1 MPADNKTADKAEV
14 KDAAG
19 VAEAAATG
27 TATAI
32 ATATDDVAAADASA
46 GSESGSDSG
55 SDSETLAAGAAVA
68 QRKHATMRYATLR
81 IAIFIVSLA
90 VLWGLVAA
98 TGHIVTGNG
107 VLYLMMGALL
117 VSGVASFF
125 LLSRQRDAM
134 SVQVSRRADRMT
146 LKFEENAAM
155 EDED

>member
-19 VAEAAATG
+19 AAG
-27 TATAI
+27 G
-32 ATATDDVAAADASA
+32 ASA
-46 GSESGSDSG
+46 AGKAGASQASES
-55 SDSETLAAGAAVA
+55 EVLAAGAAAA
-68 QRKHATMRYATLR
+68 QSKHATMRYATLR
-81 IAIFIVSLA
+81 IGIFLVSLA

-125 LLSRQRDAM
+125 VLSRQRDAM
-134 SVQVSRRADRMT
+134 SVQVTRRAERMT
-146 LKFEENAAM
+146 GKFEANAAM

>member
-14 KDAAG
+14 KNAAG
-19 VAEAAATG
+19 TAEAAAS
-27 TATAI
+27 
-32 ATATDDVAAADASA
+32 DAPEA
-46 GSESGSDSG
+46 PQTSESDV
-55 SDSETLAAGAAVA
+55 LAAGAAAA
-68 QRKHATMRYATLR
+68 QSKHATMRYATLR
-81 IAIFIVSLA
+81 IAIFLASLG

-134 SVQVSRRADRMT
+134 SVQVTRRAERMT
-146 LKFEENAAM
+146 VKFEANAAM

>member
-14 KDAAG
+14 KDAAEAP
-19 VAEAAATG
+19 AE
-27 TATAI
+27 
-32 ATATDDVAAADASA
+32 
-46 GSESGSDSG
+46 SESDI
-55 SDSETLAAGAAVA
+55 LAAGAAAA
-68 QRKHATMRYATLR
+68 QSKHATMRYATLR
-81 IAIFIVSLA
+81 IGIFLVSLA

-98 TGHIVTGNG
+98 TGHVVTGNG

-134 SVQVSRRADRMT
+134 SVQVTRRTERMAD
-146 LKFEENAAM
+146 KFEANTAM

>member
-19 VAEAAATG
+19 VAEAA
-27 TATAI
+27 
-32 ATATDDVAAADASA
+32 TDSGA
-46 GSESGSDSG
+46 GSG
-55 SDSETLAAGAAVA
+55 SDSETLAAGAAAA
-68 QRKHATMRYATLR
+68 QGKHATMRYATLR

-117 VSGVASFF
+117 VSGIASFF

-134 SVQVSRRADRMT
+134 SVQVTRRTERMAH
-146 LKFEENAAM
+146 KFEENAAM

>member
-1 MPADNKTADKAEV
+1 MSADNKTADKAEV

-19 VAEAAATG
+19 AAEATASEAAE
-27 TATAI
+27 
-32 ATATDDVAAADASA
+32 ASRA
-46 GSESGSDSG
+46 SQAPQASESDV
-55 SDSETLAAGAAVA
+55 LAAGAAAA
-68 QRKHATMRYATLR
+68 QSKHATMRYATLR
-81 IAIFIVSLA
+81 IAIFLASLG

-117 VSGVASFF
+117 VSGIASFF

-134 SVQVSRRADRMT
+134 SVQVTRRTERMAV
-146 LKFEENAAM
+146 KFETNAAM

>member
-19 VAEAAATG
+19 AADTAV
-27 TATAI
+27 ATAED
-32 ATATDDVAAADASA
+32 APTDSDV
-46 GSESGSDSG
+46 
-55 SDSETLAAGAAVA
+55 LAAGAAAAVA
-68 QRKHATMRYATLR
+68 KHATMRYATLR
-81 IAIFIVSLA
+81 IGIFIASLG

-134 SVQVSRRADRMT
+134 SVQVTQRTERLADR
-146 LKFEENAAM
+146 FQENASM

>member
-1 MPADNKTADKAEV
+1 MPADNKTADKAEAQ
-14 KDAAG
+14 DAAAV
-19 VAEAAATG
+19 VAEADA
-27 TATAI
+27 
-32 ATATDDVAAADASA
+32 VAKAEADAV
-46 GSESGSDSG
+46 SEA
-55 SDSETLAAGAAVA
+55 ETVAAGAAAA
-68 QRKHATMRYATLR
+68 QSKHATMRYATLR

-117 VSGVASFF
+117 VSGIASFF

-134 SVQVSRRADRMT
+134 SVQVSRRADRMVDR
-146 LKFEENAAM
+146 FEANAAM

>member
-1 MPADNKTADKAEV
+1 MSADNKTADKAEAT
-14 KDAAG
+14 AAG
-19 VAEAAATG
+19 ARTE
-27 TATAI
+27 
-32 ATATDDVAAADASA
+32 
-46 GSESGSDSG
+46 
-55 SDSETLAAGAAVA
+55 SETLAAGAAAA
-68 QRKHATMRYATLR
+68 QSKHATMRYATLR
-81 IAIFIVSLA
+81 IGIFLVSLA

-134 SVQVSRRADRMT
+134 SVQVTRRTERMADR
-146 LKFEENAAM
+146 FQENASM